1 MAKKKADVKTTAHGV
16 KCEYTKALFKQLKE
30 RDFTRS
36 LERGSNDTWKIK
48 ANICGVHFIL
58 SATEK
63 GMLYQKEYARNQRK
77 WQEFQHIDE
86 LIRMS
91 LVKQDS
97 MPTEKQKKYI
107 NVLLEHHN
115 QLTGERVKFKECK
128 TVVEACDTIAMLKN
142 KINHLELQ

>member
-1 MAKKKADVKTTAHGV
+1 MAKKRAEVKTTAHGV
-16 KCEYTKALFKQLKE
+16 KCEYTKALFKQLKD

-36 LERGSNDTWKIK
+36 LEKGSSDTWKIK

-58 SATEK
+58 SATKK

-107 NVLLEHHN
+107 NLLLEQHN
-115 QLTGERVKFKECK
+115 ALTMDRIKIKTCN
-128 TVVEACDTIAMLKN
+128 TVVEACETISMLKS
-142 KINHLELQ
+142 KINQLELQ